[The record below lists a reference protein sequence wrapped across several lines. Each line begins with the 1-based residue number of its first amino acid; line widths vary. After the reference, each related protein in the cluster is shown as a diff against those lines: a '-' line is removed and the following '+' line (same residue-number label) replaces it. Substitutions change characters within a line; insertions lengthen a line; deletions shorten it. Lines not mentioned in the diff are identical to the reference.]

1 MFFNAS
7 KKIKFEKDERT
18 YENYSKKSAG
28 TRQVYGCTVCSQ
40 VLLSIVFHISIFEYN
55 TIQYDTPYRF
65 SITRGIQ
72 GELLSAIICL
82 DCPLTEKKPLH
93 ITMKPVYI
101 TNSNLH

>member
-1 MFFNAS
+1 MFLNL
-7 KKIKFEKDERT
+7 KKTKGT

-28 TRQVYGCTVCSQ
+28 TRQVYRCTVCSQ
-40 VLLSIVFHISIFEYN
+40 VLLSIVFYISIFEYN

-65 SITRGIQ
+65 SVSRGIQ
-72 GELLSAIICL
+72 GETLSAIIIL
-82 DCPLTEKKPLH
+82 DCPLPEKKPLH